1 MALKKTSMCN
11 SSNALLVLLF
21 LVSSLA
27 CSVTASVSYDSK
39 AITING
45 QRRILI
51 SGSIH
56 YPRSSPEVFSQMHF
70 MFFVLLLL
78 LKLFLQMGTSKCA
91 PGLCP
96 LVLIWLGFFFC
107 GDMADVARSYS
118 EGKRRRTGCYSDICF
133 LEWAWT
139 FTRKGNC
146 KKKEQPLFFLV
157 IFKLMEQGE

>member
-96 LVLIWLGFFFC
+96 LVLIWLGFFFV
-107 GDMADVARSYS
+107 GIWQMWPDLIQKAKEGGLDVIQTYVFWNGHEPSP
-118 EGKRRRTGCYSDICF
+118 GKVI
-133 LEWAWT
+133 A
-139 FTRKGNC
+139 
-146 KKKEQPLFFLV
+146 KKRNNHFFFWLY
-157 IFKLMEQGE
+157 LS